1 MSITSPARIVLLL
14 SLLPALAFGQWG
26 SRDKNA
32 SAPRGFESFHSN
44 LGQQGIVD
52 LMERPAKV
60 EQAQQP
66 ASAPLQFAPLGSLRG
81 SPVVVPPKQIRAEKK
96 SGWGKQDEQKSGPST
111 GLTVFAG
118 TRPYHT
124 DNVLRTKSN
133 EVDSG
138 VWENNVGGSLSGKPV
153 EVGSYFTMIPRLD
166 LILQWSNY
174 GEDSVSD
181 VLDYRFGMIKASA
194 GIALPK
200 DWILSPG
207 FEYSVLH
214 GQSSG
219 DKMFDAL
226 SPSLQIQK
234 VFGLSQDTF
243 LMVDGMLKISNT
255 DRVMNFQAEGIFADD
270 GDNFQST
277 LNLSLV
283 RTYGDNG
290 QYVLMPA
297 VGITRSA
304 YLKNLQDGRVDMVL
318 TAGLSGIWQA
328 KDWLSLQ
335 VFGNYSTLTTNSH
348 GKSLLGESSS
358 FHALE
363 VGVSATATHAF

>member
-32 SAPRGFESFHSN
+32 SAPRGFESFQSN

-60 EQAQQP
+60 EQATQP

-81 SPVVVPPKQIRAEKK
+81 NPLVVPPKQIRSEPKK

-138 VWENNVGGSLSGKPV
+138 VWENNVGGSFSGKPV

-166 LILQWSNY
+166 LILQWANY
-174 GEDSVSD
+174 AEDSVSD
-181 VLDYRFGMIKASA
+181 VLD
-194 GIALPK
+194 
-200 DWILSPG
+200 
-207 FEYSVLH
+207 
-214 GQSSG
+214 
-219 DKMFDAL
+219 
-226 SPSLQIQK
+226 
-234 VFGLSQDTF
+234 
-243 LMVDGMLKISNT
+243 
-255 DRVMNFQAEGIFADD
+255 
-270 GDNFQST
+270 
-277 LNLSLV
+277 
-283 RTYGDNG
+283 
-290 QYVLMPA
+290 
-297 VGITRSA
+297 
-304 YLKNLQDGRVDMVL
+304 
-318 TAGLSGIWQA
+318 
-328 KDWLSLQ
+328 
-335 VFGNYSTLTTNSH
+335 
-348 GKSLLGESSS
+348 
-358 FHALE
+358 
-363 VGVSATATHAF
+363 

>member
-1 MSITSPARIVLLL
+1 
-14 SLLPALAFGQWG
+14 
-26 SRDKNA
+26 
-32 SAPRGFESFHSN
+32 
-44 LGQQGIVD
+44 
-52 LMERPAKV
+52 
-60 EQAQQP
+60 
-66 ASAPLQFAPLGSLRG
+66 
-81 SPVVVPPKQIRAEKK
+81 
-96 SGWGKQDEQKSGPST
+96 
-111 GLTVFAG
+111 
-118 TRPYHT
+118 
-124 DNVLRTKSN
+124 
-133 EVDSG
+133 
-138 VWENNVGGSLSGKPV
+138 
-153 EVGSYFTMIPRLD
+153 
-166 LILQWSNY
+166 
-174 GEDSVSD
+174 
-181 VLDYRFGMIKASA
+181 
-194 GIALPK
+194 
-200 DWILSPG
+200 
-207 FEYSVLH
+207 
-214 GQSSG
+214 
-219 DKMFDAL
+219 
-226 SPSLQIQK
+226 
-234 VFGLSQDTF
+234 
-243 LMVDGMLKISNT
+243 MLKISNT

-358 FHALE
+358 FHALD

>member
-1 MSITSPARIVLLL
+1 
-14 SLLPALAFGQWG
+14 
-26 SRDKNA
+26 
-32 SAPRGFESFHSN
+32 
-44 LGQQGIVD
+44 
-52 LMERPAKV
+52 
-60 EQAQQP
+60 
-66 ASAPLQFAPLGSLRG
+66 
-81 SPVVVPPKQIRAEKK
+81 
-96 SGWGKQDEQKSGPST
+96 
-111 GLTVFAG
+111 
-118 TRPYHT
+118 
-124 DNVLRTKSN
+124 
-133 EVDSG
+133 
-138 VWENNVGGSLSGKPV
+138 
-153 EVGSYFTMIPRLD
+153 
-166 LILQWSNY
+166 
-174 GEDSVSD
+174 SD

-200 DWILSPG
+200 DWILSTG

-328 KDWLSLQ
+328 RDWLSLQ

-358 FHALE
+358 FHALD